1 MRTKILDLLEQA
13 KEIKAS
19 ESQYS
24 AVTGEFSGVNGP
36 KTLKW
41 LTDIYALSG
50 QLPDSHP
57 LKNEIKKVYS
67 HKGMTST
74 FDRMHAILQTLGE
87 DDTVIL
93 KVVEQNNKKSDKIY
107 DVFLSHASADK
118 LTYVEELKQ
127 TLDIMGIEIF
137 YDKDTIDWGDKWKTK
152 IYEGL
157 EKSEFAI
164 IVISENFFDR
174 EWTELELK
182 TLLER
187 QNDEGQKLIL
197 PILHNITT
205 EQLRN
210 KYPAVADIQAI
221 ESSKNSNEQIAL
233 LFAKQLI
240 KRYK

>member
-1 MRTKILDLLEQA
+1 MKDYEMLLKKLIPKARKDDWSILT
-13 KEIKAS
+13 
-19 ESQYS
+19 Y
-24 AVTGEFSGVNGP
+24 EFVNGERVLF
-36 KTLKW
+36 KKLEEDGLIENVRYMGMKYIGFDFTYNGYHYFDQRQKVDE
-41 LTDIYALSG
+41 TIFKS
-50 QLPDSHP
+50 
-57 LKNEIKKVYS
+57 KNQSRK
-67 HKGMTST
+67 M
-74 FDRMHAILQTLGE
+74 
-87 DDTVIL
+87 
-93 KVVEQNNKKSDKIY
+93 Y
-107 DVFLSHASADK
+107 DVFLSHASKDK
-118 LTYVEELKQ
+118 SDYVEELKQ
-127 TLDIMGIEIF
+127 TLDILGIDVF
-137 YDKDTIDWGDKWKTK
+137 YDKDTIEWGDEWKKK

-157 EKSEFAI
+157 KKSEFAI

-210 KYPAVADIQAI
+210 KYPTVADIQAI